1 MNFNSEKEIDK
12 IIINLHEISIMAGR
26 SIMNIYN
33 SEYKKEIKT
42 DGSPLTEADNKSN
55 EIIIKNLKKINPLI
69 PIISEEDS
77 DIPYSVRSKWDTYWL
92 IDPLDGTKE
101 FINKNGEFTTNIAL
115 IKNNKPI
122 IGIVH
127 SPTTQETY
135 WGSRMLGSYH
145 IDVNEKIRKLDANK
159 INNNNICRVV
169 VSRSHKSQ
177 KIKEFLKQ
185 IGGSTCIESG
195 SSIKFCM
202 IADNKADIYPRFSP
216 TSEWDTAA
224 GQAVA
229 IFSNAKVNLSNGI
242 LEYNKKASY
251 LNESFLVSNKKYHKY
266 LTIFRK
272 IEEK

>member
-33 SEYKKEIKT
+33 SEYKKEIKK

-77 DIPYSVRSKWDTYWL
+77 DISFSVRSKWDTYWL

-185 IGGSTCIESG
+185 IGESTCIESG

-242 LEYNKKASY
+242 LEYNKKVSY

-272 IEEK
+272 IEER

>member
-12 IIINLHEISIMAGR
+12 IIINLLEISIMAGR
-26 SIMNIYN
+26 SIMNIYE
-33 SEYKKEIKT
+33 SDYKKEIKK

-77 DIPYSVRSKWDTYWL
+77 DIPYSIRSKWDTYWL

-122 IGIVH
+122 IGVVH
-127 SPTTQETY
+127 SPTNGETY
-135 WGSRMLGSYH
+135 WGSNILGSYH
-145 IDVNEKIRKLDANK
+145 IDINEKIRKLNANK
-159 INNNNICRVV
+159 ISNSNVCRVV
-169 VSRSHKSQ
+169 VSRSHKSE
-177 KIKEFLKQ
+177 KIEEFLKQ
-185 IGGSTCIESG
+185 IGTSKCIESG

-202 IADNKADIYPRFSP
+202 IADNKADVYPRFSP
-216 TSEWDTAA
+216 TCEWDTAA

-229 IFSNAKVNLSNGI
+229 LFSNAEVNLSSGS
-242 LEYNKKASY
+242 LEYNKKSSY
-251 LNESFLVSNKKYHKY
+251 VNECFLVSNKKYHKY
-266 LTIFRK
+266 LTIFK
-272 IEEK
+272 NIEER